1 MKNYLTIMA
10 NKELLNEDME
20 LSKLPVKTLLSSL
33 RKENNSEN
41 EEAIIKKLIC
51 ENYYDRA
58 QKEFYEIIDK
68 YEEKEVDNLIATG
81 TYKPGV
87 FLLCAIDIESPI
99 KDMDIRTILKYMI
112 GDNCNINQV
121 TISKGVFE
129 KRKDYHENDLKNSE
143 IEKEIVEEYN
153 KRCYENS

>member
-41 EEAIIKKLIC
+41 EEAIIKLIC

-81 TYKPGV
+81 TYKPGI
-87 FLLCAIDIESPI
+87 FLLCEIDMESPI
-99 KDMDIRTILKYMI
+99 KDKDMRTILEYMI
-112 GDNCNINQV
+112 GDNYKINQV

-129 KRKDYHENDLKNSE
+129 KRKEYHVNDLKNSE

-153 KRCYENS
+153 KKCYENS